1 MSRDLSRICC
11 LLMKQLMLAMD
22 ISLLYLI
29 DLFGTAIFA
38 ISGVLLA
45 GRLKM
50 DPFGVVVLASVTA
63 IGGGSVRDMMLG
75 SMPVFWIKDTNY
87 IWVILLTCLA
97 ALGLIRHPKRL
108 AWYILPV
115 CDAIGLAVFVGI
127 GVEKSL
133 LLHDSMLV
141 AVIMG
146 VITGCGGGIIR
157 DILAREIPMVL
168 RSEVYATACIAGGV
182 VHTSSLYLGL
192 DGSSAFILGVVTT
205 LIIRLTAIRWHLS
218 LPTFALKS

>member
-1 MSRDLSRICC
+1 
-11 LLMKQLMLAMD
+11 MD
-22 ISLLYLI
+22 SMLLYLI

-63 IGGGSVRDMMLG
+63 IGGGTIRDMALG
-75 SMPVFWIKDTNY
+75 AMPVFWIKDTTY
-87 IWVILLTCLA
+87 LWVIFITCLLTML
-97 ALGLIRHPKRL
+97 LVRRPKRV
-108 AWYILPV
+108 AWWILPV

-127 GVEKSL
+127 GVEKAMNYQ
-133 LLHDSMLV
+133 DSAMV

-157 DILAREIPMVL
+157 DVLAREIPMVL
-168 RSEVYATACIAGGV
+168 RSEVYATACIIGGLF
-182 VHTSSLYLGL
+182 HTTALAMGYDS
-192 DGSSAFILGVVTT
+192 SSAFLAGVAST
-205 LIIRLTAIRWHLS
+205 LIIRLGAIRWHLS
-218 LPTFALKS
+218 LPTFALNK

>member
-1 MSRDLSRICC
+1 
-11 LLMKQLMLAMD
+11 MD
-22 ISLLYLI
+22 ISLLYFF

-50 DPFGVVVLASVTA
+50 DPFGVIVLASVTA
-63 IGGGSVRDMMLG
+63 IGGGSIRDMMLG
-75 SMPVFWIKDTNY
+75 STPIFWIIDNNY
-87 IWVILLTCLA
+87 LWVILLTCLA
-97 ALGLIRHPKRL
+97 TLTLIRRPTKL
-108 AWYILPV
+108 PWYILPV

-133 LLHDSMLV
+133 RLQDSMMI

-146 VITGCGGGIIR
+146 VLTGCGGGIIR

-168 RSEVYATACIAGGV
+168 RSEIYAVACIAGGI
-182 VHTSSLYLGL
+182 VHTSALYFGVAS
-192 DGSSAFILGVVTT
+192 SSAFLLGIVST
-205 LIIRLTAIRWHLS
+205 LTIRLAAIRWHLS
-218 LPTFALKS
+218 LPTFQLKG

>member
-1 MSRDLSRICC
+1 
-11 LLMKQLMLAMD
+11 MD
-22 ISLLYLI
+22 SMLLYFI

-63 IGGGSVRDMMLG
+63 IGGGTIRDMALG
-75 SMPVFWIKDTNY
+75 ATPVFWIKDTTY
-87 IWVILLTCLA
+87 LWVIFITCLLTML
-97 ALGLIRHPKRL
+97 LVRRPKRV
-108 AWYILPV
+108 AWWILPV

-127 GVEKSL
+127 GVEKAMNYQ
-133 LLHDSMLV
+133 DSAMV

-157 DILAREIPMVL
+157 DVLAREIPMVL
-168 RSEVYATACIAGGV
+168 RSEVYATACIIGGLF
-182 VHTSSLYLGL
+182 HTTALSMGYDS
-192 DGSSAFILGVVTT
+192 SSAFLAGVAST
-205 LIIRLTAIRWHLS
+205 LIIRLGAIRWHLS
-218 LPTFALKS
+218 LPTFALNK